1 MMSEYITMIENMDV
15 SDLRQ
20 ISETTFYDTFE
31 GEYSDDDFNQFF
43 KETYNEKVLLNELN
57 NPNSF
62 HYFYKVNDQI
72 AGYLKLNVGNAQTES
87 KGEDYLE
94 IQRIYFYK
102 TYQGGGRGQ
111 KFIQLALDKA
121 KELNKNKVWL
131 GVWEHNQQALS
142 FYKNH
147 GFEVTGQHEFIT
159 GEVVDIDL
167 IMEREV

>member
-1 MMSEYITMIENMDV
+1 M
-15 SDLRQ
+15 
-20 ISETTFYDTFE
+20 
-31 GEYSDDDFNQFF
+31 
-43 KETYNEKVLLNELN
+43 
-57 NPNSF
+57 
-62 HYFYKVNDQI
+62 NDQI
-72 AGYLKLNVGNAQTES
+72 AGYLKLNVGNAQTEP

-102 TYQGGGRGQ
+102 TYQGGEE
-111 KFIQLALDKA
+111 DKSLFNWLLIKR

-142 FYKNH
+142 FYKKH

-167 IMEREV
+167 IMEREFAIERIKFGANKIGELGFGAPS

>member
-43 KETYNEKVLLNELN
+43 KKAIMKKCLLNELN

-72 AGYLKLNVGNAQTES
+72 AGYLKLNIGNAQTEP

-102 TYQGGGRGQ
+102 TYQGGEE
-111 KFIQLALDKA
+111 DKSLFNWLLI
-121 KELNKNKVWL
+121 KRKN
-131 GVWEHNQQALS
+131 
-142 FYKNH
+142 
-147 GFEVTGQHEFIT
+147 
-159 GEVVDIDL
+159 
-167 IMEREV
+167 

>member
-1 MMSEYITMIENMDV
+1 
-15 SDLRQ
+15 
-20 ISETTFYDTFE
+20 
-31 GEYSDDDFNQFF
+31 
-43 KETYNEKVLLNELN
+43 LN
-57 NPNSF
+57 
-62 HYFYKVNDQI
+62 I
-72 AGYLKLNVGNAQTES
+72 GNAQTEP
-87 KGEDYLE
+87 KGENYLE

-142 FYKNH
+142 FYKKH

-167 IMEREV
+167 IMEREI

>member
-31 GEYSDDDFNQFF
+31 GEYSDDDFNKFF
-43 KETYNEKVLLNELN
+43 KESYNEKVLLNELN

-62 HYFYKVNDQI
+62 HYFYKMNDQI
-72 AGYLKLNVGNAQTES
+72 AGYLKLNVGNAQTEP

-102 TYQGGGRGQ
+102 TYQGGEE
-111 KFIQLALDKA
+111 DKSLFNWLLI
-121 KELNKNKVWL
+121 KRKN
-131 GVWEHNQQALS
+131 
-142 FYKNH
+142 
-147 GFEVTGQHEFIT
+147 
-159 GEVVDIDL
+159 
-167 IMEREV
+167 

>member
-43 KETYNEKVLLNELN
+43 KESYNEKVLLNELN

-72 AGYLKLNVGNAQTES
+72 AGYLKLNIGNAQTEP
-87 KGEDYLE
+87 KGENYLE

-102 TYQGGGRGQ
+102 TYQGGEE
-111 KFIQLALDKA
+111 DKSLFNWLLI
-121 KELNKNKVWL
+121 KRKN
-131 GVWEHNQQALS
+131 
-142 FYKNH
+142 
-147 GFEVTGQHEFIT
+147 
-159 GEVVDIDL
+159 
-167 IMEREV
+167 